1 VSEPLTLM
9 AVHAHPDDEVIG
21 TGGIL
26 ARYGAAGART
36 VLVTCTDGRQGDG
49 PGGIKPGD
57 DKHDEEEVVR
67 LRRQELERSCE
78 ILGVSHLEMLGYR
91 DSGMEGWDANGRPD
105 AFCNVPLEAAAARV
119 SLLIERYR
127 PQVLVTYDENG
138 AYGHPDH
145 IQAHR
150 VAMAATEQTGI
161 PQKLYYTA
169 IPRSAFRA
177 WAEGMRAAG
186 IDLAELGFPDVP
198 EDEAPAFGTPDEL
211 IGAVVD
217 VSGYTDRKREA
228 LHAHASQAENFF
240 LLRLPDE
247 AWRMA
252 FSSEYFVRVRTR
264 EPVDPAVVED
274 DLFSGVA
281 G

>member
-1 VSEPLTLM
+1 MAEPLTLM

-26 ARYGAAGART
+26 ARYSAEGART

-49 PGGIKPGD
+49 PGGIKPGHD
-57 DKHDEEEVVR
+57 DHDEDAVVE
-67 LRRQELERSCE
+67 LRRRELERSCE
-78 ILGVSHLEMLGYR
+78 ILGVSDLEMLGYR

-105 AFCNVPLEAAAARV
+105 AFCNVPLEAATARV
-119 SLLIERYR
+119 CELIERYR
-127 PQVLVTYDENG
+127 PQVVVTYDENG

-150 VAMAATEQTGI
+150 VAMAATERTGI

-169 IPRSAFRA
+169 IPRTAFRT

-186 IDLAELGFPDVP
+186 IDLAELGFPEMP
-198 EDEAPAFGTPDEL
+198 EGEDPPLGTPDEL

-217 VSGYTDRKREA
+217 VSTYTDHKRRA
-228 LHAHASQAENFF
+228 LHAHASQADNFF

-264 EPVDPAVVED
+264 LAVDPSVVED
-274 DLFSGVA
+274 DLFTGVDR
-281 G
+281 